1 MAIKLHS
8 GDIELALVRYYDF
21 RRNFIIPNV
30 SFGLWFSHEIDL
42 LVVSEARYAI
52 EIEIKISLSDL
63 RAEKK
68 KYHNHESQ
76 KIRQFFF
83 AVPEKL
89 QDRALGLIPE
99 RAGLFVIRTQKYGDN
114 EAVIVK
120 QAKINPSRKLN
131 DEEYLKL
138 GKLAAMRIWSLKKRM
153 YELQRERQSLIM
165 QLQDR
170 KEVDRL

>member
-42 LVVSEARYAI
+42 LIVSQSRYAV

-63 RAEKK
+63 KAEKK
-68 KYHNHESQ
+68 KYHNHESR

-99 RAGLFVIRTQKYGDN
+99 RAGLF
-114 EAVIVK
+114 AVKTDHDGTLYAYIVK
-120 QAKINPSRKLN
+120 PAKINDARKLN

-153 YELQRERQSLIM
+153 YELQREKQLLIM
-165 QLQDR
+165 QLQ
-170 KEVDRL
+170 E